1 MKNVSFLTPPDVKY
15 GFSLSGVAQYTS
27 EVDEAEETLKKI
39 MAQSESGLIII
50 EERLLSGMPESRLP
64 EFEHAWHGILLVL
77 PSPVK
82 PPAEVEDYAARLI
95 RRAIGYHVRL
105 KI

>member
-1 MKNVSFLTPPDVKY
+1 MKKVVFLTPPDVKY
-15 GFSLSGVAQYTS
+15 GFSLTGVAQHVAETD
-27 EVDEAEETLKKI
+27 EVDETLKKI
-39 MAQSESGLIII
+39 MAEADNGLIII
-50 EERLLSGMPESRLP
+50 EERLLSGMPEDRIR
-64 EFEHAWHGILLVL
+64 EFEQAWNGILLVL